1 MFRAT
6 LDSKG
11 RITLPAELRAALGVG
26 AGDRVEFVELAP
38 GRYEFVATT
47 RSVTDLKG
55 MFGRTRKQ
63 VTIHDMNAV
72 IATRTR
78 GRS

>member
-47 RSVTDLKG
+47 RSVTYLKG

-63 VTIHDMNAV
+63 VTIGEMNAV

>member
-63 VTIHDMNAV
+63 VTIGEMNAV